1 MTGDYPSIDL
11 SPAAIREVAEWVRE
25 QSIFDKPEVWA
36 ERLRQEADQ

>member
-1 MTGDYPSIDL
+1 MTGDDDPSIDAR
-11 SPAAIREVAEWVRE
+11 AAIREVAEWVGE